1 MKLTDGLYNHGVH
14 LVWTELELVARQ
26 AGTTG
31 TECIS
36 VSKHSSM
43 EDTLCRIYTHCEIS
57 LTCIYRYTVLWGQ
70 KTTSAVYV
78 APNNM
83 IRLWLHTVLWGQKTT

>member
-1 MKLTDGLYNHGVH
+1 MFSRKFHATAEYFNCTWKLTDGLYNHGVH

-43 EDTLCRIYTHCEIS
+43 EDTFTHIV
-57 LTCIYRYTVLWGQ
+57 IF
-70 KTTSAVYV
+70 
-78 APNNM
+78 
-83 IRLWLHTVLWGQKTT
+83 H

>member
-26 AGTTG
+26 TGTTG

-36 VSKHSSM
+36 VSKHSST
-43 EDTLCRIYTHCEIS
+43 EDTLYGILYEIS
-57 LTCIYRYTVLWGQ
+57 LMCTNSKPVQ
-70 KTTSAVYV
+70 KTTSASS
-78 APNNM
+78 
-83 IRLWLHTVLWGQKTT
+83 Q